1 MRRTERLF
9 AIAEYLRAR
18 RTGTTAEQLAERFG
32 VTARTMYRDLA
43 SLRVAALPLQSDRGR
58 GGGYAL
64 DRGYSLPPVNF
75 TAREAAVL
83 VAAARHAIAMR
94 TIPFVE
100 TLAGALDKVQGAL
113 SRSSQ
118 RELVSVLATLQFVG
132 VPAKD
137 VRAEVRKT
145 MERAWFEQRAV
156 RITYVKPDH
165 QTVVRNVRIRS
176 VVMERSETLLN
187 CTDLDLAASKTS
199 ASGPSEERQFR
210 LDRVHVAE
218 LLPVLSAVEPATK
231 NAGFPEKSLTPARA
245 GP

>member
-18 RTGTTAEQLAERFG
+18 RTGTTAEELADRFG
-32 VTARTMYRDLA
+32 VTPRTMYRDLA

-94 TIPFVE
+94 TVPFVD

-118 RELVSVLATLQFVG
+118 RELVSVLETLQFVG

-137 VRAEVRKT
+137 VRVEVRKA

-156 RITYVKPDH
+156 KITYVKPDH
-165 QTVVRNVRIRS
+165 QTVVRHVRIRS

-187 CTDLDLAASKTS
+187 CTDLEL
-199 ASGPSEERQFR
+199 GEERQFR
-210 LDRVHVAE
+210 LDRIHVAE
-218 LLPVLSAVEPATK
+218 LLQVEEATK
-231 NAGFPEKSLTPARA
+231 NAGFPEKSLTSART